1 MIDYNLTEADRI
13 AVDLAREQ
21 DAHRITKHKLVAAEH
36 HCANYS
42 AQLRSAYRRENELF
56 ELLVRVGKQGGE
68 YHEACSGTGR
78 TIVCVDDNLSAADLR
93 EMKEMDPAA
102 FDESF
107 PDDCDDPNCFQGWF
121 VDGGE

>member
-1 MIDYNLTEADRI
+1 MTTHELTHADRI
-13 AVDLAREQ
+13 AVGLAREQ
-21 DAHRITKHKLVAAEH
+21 DAHRVTQHKRIKAEIQRDDYAA
-36 HCANYS
+36 A
-42 AQLRSAYRRENELF
+42 LRRAHRRESALHD
-56 ELLVRVGKQGGE
+56 LLVRVGKQGGE

-78 TIVCVDDNLSAADLR
+78 LIVCVDDNLTAADLR